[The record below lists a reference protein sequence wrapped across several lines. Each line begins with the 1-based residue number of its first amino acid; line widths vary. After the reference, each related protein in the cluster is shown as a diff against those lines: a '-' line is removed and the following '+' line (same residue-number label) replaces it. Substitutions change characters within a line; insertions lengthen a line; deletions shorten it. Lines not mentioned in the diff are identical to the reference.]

1 MKPNNGQVK
10 FPKHAM
16 KLIKE
21 CKTFERLPKYLQV
34 LFSYSFCPLKLL
46 VQETIRVPA

>member
-1 MKPNNGQVK
+1 MKPNNGEVK
-10 FPKHAM
+10 FSKQAM

-34 LFSYSFCPLKLL
+34 LFSYSSCPLKLL
-46 VQETIRVPA
+46 VQETMRLPA